1 MAMENCEKFNR
12 AFMKAF
18 NEAIRTEAGQ
28 ELTRNMAMYAFCNG
42 KTSKKEIKKMKDD
55 VLRGCFWSLL
65 KENKE
70 VYNIFA
76 ECVYKD
82 LRTEA

>member
-42 KTSKKEIKKMKDD
+42 KTSKKEIKKLKDE
-55 VLRGCFWSLL
+55 VVTGCFWNLI
-65 KENKE
+65 KEEKT
-70 VYNIFA
+70 VRDIFA
-76 ECVYKD
+76 TCVYRD
-82 LRTEA
+82 LRG